1 MLCQEIETLDEEGKQ
16 NIFKTSAEKTVGV
29 LLYEFA
35 TGKGPSERRFTDID
49 NECPFVSMYL
59 EGRIREEIINDL
71 KAKLIKDGCRT
82 YDDFKNIYSDDGVK
96 ISLELTPG
104 EQLSIG
110 QSVERHFFSNLEQIF
125 IGGAVATIKPTDDP
139 SIINVEIE
147 NTTGMKSLFLHIT
160 ENEGTQGNKLSNKY
174 QSIITNIKIRSDEL
188 FD

>member
-1 MLCQEIETLDEEGKQ
+1 
-16 NIFKTSAEKTVGV
+16 
-29 LLYEFA
+29 
-35 TGKGPSERRFTDID
+35 
-49 NECPFVSMYL
+49 MYL
-59 EGRIREEIINDL
+59 EGRIREELLEDL
-71 KAKLIKDGCRT
+71 KAKLIDKGCRS
-82 YDDFKNIYSDDGVK
+82 YDDFKNIYSNKGID

-104 EQLSIG
+104 DQLSVEK
-110 QSVERHFFSNLEQIF
+110 SVARHFVSNLEQIF
-125 IGGAVATIKPTDDP
+125 IGGAVATIKPTDDH